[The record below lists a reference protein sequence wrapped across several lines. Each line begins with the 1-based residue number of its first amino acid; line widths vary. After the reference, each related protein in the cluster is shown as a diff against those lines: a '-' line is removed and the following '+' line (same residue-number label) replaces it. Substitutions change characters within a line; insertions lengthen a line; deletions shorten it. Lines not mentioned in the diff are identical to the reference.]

1 MMLLTTKISFRFL
14 WRLAAIAI
22 VCLGGCL
29 YCLYDG
35 AIGYPKQREA
45 AVVYQQL
52 KDKGLDSGEFFEQWD
67 KVAKERGW
75 STKKPKDDL
84 DILKQYV
91 MAGCLVVPGLLYV
104 FLFFR
109 SWKRW
114 IELNET
120 GLRTSWGQTLTF
132 DQIVALDKKKW
143 KKKGIAVIRYQ
154 RDGRS
159 RRLALDDWKYDAKT
173 TKEVLIEVE
182 SRIDPTQIVGG
193 LPEPPPESPLQ
204 QDEPQERSPE

>member
-1 MMLLTTKISFRFL
+1 MSVMTKISFRFL

-22 VCLGGCL
+22 VCLGCSL

-35 AIGYPKQREA
+35 AIAYPKQHEA
-45 AVVYQQL
+45 AVVYKQL
-52 KDKGLDSGEFFEQWD
+52 KDKGFESGEFFAQWD
-67 KVAKERGW
+67 KIAKERGW

-104 FLFFR
+104 FLLFR
-109 SWKRW
+109 SWRRW
-114 IELNET
+114 IEFNET
-120 GLRTSWGQTLTF
+120 GLRTSWGQTLAF
-132 DQIVALDKKKW
+132 DQVVALDKKKW

-154 RDGRS
+154 QDGRP

-173 TKEVLIEVE
+173 TKAILMAVE
-182 SRIDPTQIVGG
+182 SRIDADQIVGG
-193 LPEPPPESPLQ
+193 LPEPPQE
-204 QDEPQERSPE
+204 ETPQEQPLE